1 MNIYLGKVGS
11 INLDMP
17 PWSIAIF
24 NGDILGTIYKRYAGK
39 LIKQQ
44 IATSL
49 FFLSI
54 IPSFDTIATL

>member
-1 MNIYLGKVGS
+1 MIIRLGKVMNIYLGKVGS

-24 NGDILGTIYKRYAGK
+24 NGDISGTIYKRYAGK

-44 IATSL
+44 IPVHSPL
-49 FFLSI
+49 I
-54 IPSFDTIATL
+54 